1 MYVTQD
7 MYNILVRST
16 RNLHILIQI
25 LDSTTLAVLNELQ
38 GISTSGSINFDSSSN
53 YRRTANLSMV
63 VTNNSNLWPSS
74 SSNIWFDKVIKLQI
88 GLGFEPN
95 IIWFDQGIFAVSSAT
110 FDFGLSQKTAS
121 FDLLDLTANIDG
133 VLNGKL
139 SNEIRI
145 IASSTT
151 VNTAIRTTASVLP
164 KVNITNI
171 QVNGSDALIPYDIIQ
186 KPDSTIYDLIKELVN
201 LYMSYEFYF
210 DEKGYFIVQKIK
222 DLINDSVVFD
232 FSQTPIKLITKNQIG
247 LDFGNVRNSFY
258 IWGKENSNGITTSC
272 VYRNRYSRTSLA
284 NRDLIV
290 GMVKGDICFVSDLL
304 KSYYWDGSIWVLL
317 DFNVVPNFNM
327 EAIGEKI
334 HVYSSNTIFNEGQ
347 AMLQAEYQM
356 WLKSN
361 FADKINFSC
370 LPVYYLSANQKI
382 YVSSLQEPRINGY
395 YRITDSSLPMT
406 TDGEQIINA
415 VRLFY

>member
-258 IWGKENSNGITTSC
+258 IWGKENSNGITTSW